1 MPHFFH
7 TNHILHFAS
16 YVCFNKKKKTSLET
30 NMTSDVAQGEAN
42 VFRQF
47 PLQNMVL
54 LPWEDAKD
62 ELNMLALLRQV

>member
-1 MPHFFH
+1 
-7 TNHILHFAS
+7 
-16 YVCFNKKKKTSLET
+16 
-30 NMTSDVAQGEAN
+30 MTSDVAQGEAN

-62 ELNMLALLRQV
+62 ERNMLALLRQV